1 MNKVSNGRIDIQSP
15 DTRSLFNM
23 YDKIPAHQ
31 CTTYRNPL
39 EGQWDDSPLSN
50 AYFSK
55 ENIQIIQNGIRAGVY
70 KQSNN
75 QYVVGPQDCDSLK
88 IVMRS
93 IYLQYSANLPGNISS
108 QIEALNQ
115 MVLNFCI
122 QQVYGE
128 AKGYMKYLSDASNMY
143 VPIAHPVLAKDDD
156 KELVLKPW
164 F

>member
-1 MNKVSNGRIDIQSP
+1 MNRVSNGRIDIQSP
-15 DTRSLFNM
+15 DTKSLFNM

-31 CTTYRNPL
+31 CSTYRNPL
-39 EGQWDDSPLSN
+39 EGQWDDSTLSN

-75 QYVVGPQDCDSLK
+75 QYVVAPQDCDSLK

-93 IYLQYSANLPGNISS
+93 IYLQYSANLPGNVSG

-122 QQVYGE
+122 QQVYSE

>member
-15 DTRSLFNM
+15 DTKSLFNM

-39 EGQWDDSPLSN
+39 EGQWDDSTLSN

-75 QYVVGPQDCDSLK
+75 QYIVAPQDCDSLK

-93 IYLQYSANLPGNISS
+93 IFLQYSANLPGNVSG

-122 QQVYGE
+122 QQVYSE

-143 VPIAHPVLAKDDD
+143 VPIAHPILAKDDD

>member
-1 MNKVSNGRIDIQSP
+1 MNKVSNGRIDIQTP

-39 EGQWDDSPLSN
+39 EGQWDDSTLSN

-75 QYVVGPQDCDSLK
+75 QYVVAPQDCDSLK

-93 IYLQYSANLPGNISS
+93 IYLQYSANLPGNVSG

-122 QQVYGE
+122 QQVYSE

-143 VPIAHPVLAKDDD
+143 VPIAHPILAKDDD